1 MAILDEI
8 KEQQKKAAEMS
19 LKGKL
24 DYFWYYYKI
33 PFLIAVVVIIFGTFL
48 IKDLLAANR
57 ESVLQI
63 AVLNGEVSS
72 PEPAFQT
79 ELESFY
85 SIDPDKQVLTID
97 SSYRIDIE
105 AADQMSVA
113 SSQKI
118 IAMVQVKEL
127 DIMIA
132 PSDLMDYY
140 ATNDF
145 FTDLSTLLSPEQISM
160 LAKKNLLYYAKTSE
174 GKEIPIA
181 IDLSTSE
188 PFQKSGLYSVA
199 TPYLAVPV
207 NAPHQENIIKLLSFL
222 QLDESSLINE
232 S

>member
-33 PFLIAVVVIIFGTFL
+33 PFLIAVVVIIFGSFL
-48 IKDLLAANR
+48 IKDMLAANR
-57 ESVLQI
+57 EAVLQV
-63 AVLNGEVSS
+63 AVLNSEATA
-72 PEPAFQT
+72 PEPVFQS

-85 SIDPDKQVLTID
+85 AIDPDKQVITID

-105 AADQMSVA
+105 AADQMTVA

-132 PSDLMDYY
+132 PADIMDYY
-140 ATNDF
+140 ASNDF
-145 FTDLSTLLSPEQISM
+145 FTDLSAM
-160 LAKKNLLYYAKTSE
+160 LPTELIARLADQNLLYYAKTSE

-181 IDLSTSE
+181 IDLSGSE
-188 PFQKSGLYSVA
+188 KFKDSGLYSSV

-207 NAPHQENIIKLLSFL
+207 SAPHQDNIIKLLSFL
-222 QLDESSLINE
+222 QMDESSLINN
-232 S
+232 